1 MDAETLYASQQAAYM
16 GRLRANFSRAL
27 TVTLAWVALLGA
39 MFFAQGRLFDTQAL
53 AIAPQRLDG
62 LPGVLTAP
70 LLHGDFGHLS
80 ANAFAILVLGSIAGS
95 LYPRASL
102 RAWPVVWLGSGLG
115 TWFISLGGHHIG
127 ASGITVGLMF
137 FLIAQGLRRRDRSAL
152 TGLLLAM
159 FFFGGMVFSVLP
171 QQQGVSW
178 EYHLSGAV
186 FGLITGLAFAGLDE
200 RAPKRLYSWDL
211 EPEQD
216 TPAMEAE
223 LDLPAPRD
231 VPVLWHRPPP
241 PEGGKILPFRRP
253 PRS

>member
-1 MDAETLYASQQAAYM
+1 MDAETLYAERHAAYM

-27 TVTLAWVALLGA
+27 TVTLAWVAVLGA
-39 MFFAQGRLFDTQAL
+39 VFFAQDRLFATRAL
-53 AIAPQRLDG
+53 AIVPQHLDG
-62 LPGVLTAP
+62 LLGVLTAP

-80 ANAFAILVLGSIAGS
+80 VNAFAILVLGTIAGS

-102 RAWPVVWLGSGLG
+102 RAWPLVWLGSGLG

-137 FLIAQGLRRRDRSAL
+137 FLIAQGLRRRDRTAL
-152 TGLLLAM
+152 TGLLLAL

-186 FGLITGLAFAGLDE
+186 FGLIAGLVFAGLDE
-200 RAPKRLYSWDL
+200 GAPKRLYSWDL
-211 EPEQD
+211 EPD
-216 TPAMEAE
+216 DMAPDNE
-223 LDLPAPRD
+223 LDLPKPAE

-241 PEGGKILPFRRP
+241 ERGQVLPFRRP
-253 PRS
+253 REP